1 MSSEAPTA
9 IPLDGAGGSQR
20 LTDFWVVRALTGGC
34 LTSVLFVAFMVGVF
48 QTGKGRTQQ
57 VVLIFLAYLLI
68 VIALQ
73 VFTGNS
79 GVISFAHVG
88 LMAIGGYT
96 AMLMNL
102 SVSSKAS
109 QIGSAP
115 GFIKNAHFA
124 FLPSVLIAIV
134 VTCLIA
140 LPFGFVFARLSG
152 TAAAIATLAF
162 YEIVIT
168 VIANWST
175 VTHGTFTL
183 YGLETYPNDTLFWWM
198 IGFVVIAIF
207 VARLFRESGQ
217 GLSLRAT
224 SSDELVARAVG
235 VNLPL
240 ARLAAWVLSAGI
252 AAVAGAVYMKFLG
265 SLAPTTFSFNPVI
278 VVTLVMFIV
287 GGRSV
292 SGVILGGTII
302 AFIDEVLKRVEN
314 DLGRAG
320 IEVIGLAVI
329 FTFMMVFRSEG
340 LLGRWELDELAVRW
354 WRSLRG
360 GTPAAREGG
369 AGEITDGL

>member
-1 MSSEAPTA
+1 MRA
-9 IPLDGAGGSQR
+9 LAGG
-20 LTDFWVVRALTGGC
+20 G
-34 LTSVLFVAFMVGVF
+34 LTSVLFLALMVGLF
-48 QTGKGRTQQ
+48 QTGTGRTQQ

-109 QIGSAP
+109 QIGNAP

-183 YGLETYPNDTLFWWM
+183 YGLETYPNETLFWWM

-292 SGVILGGTII
+292 SGVIVGGTII

-354 WRSLRG
+354 WRSVKGRHSCSPGRRG
-360 GTPAAREGG
+360 GRNH
-369 AGEITDGL
+369 

>member
-1 MSSEAPTA
+1 MP
-9 IPLDGAGGSQR
+9 
-20 LTDFWVVRALTGGC
+20 
-34 LTSVLFVAFMVGVF
+34 
-48 QTGKGRTQQ
+48 
-57 VVLIFLAYLLI
+57 
-68 VIALQ
+68 
-73 VFTGNS
+73 
-79 GVISFAHVG
+79 
-88 LMAIGGYT
+88 
-96 AMLMNL
+96 
-102 SVSSKAS
+102 
-109 QIGSAP
+109 
-115 GFIKNAHFA
+115 
-124 FLPSVLIAIV
+124 
-134 VTCLIA
+134 

-183 YGLETYPNDTLFWWM
+183 YGLETYPNNTLFWWM

-240 ARLAAWVLSAGI
+240 ARLAAWVLSAGF

-354 WRSLRG
+354 WRSVRRG

-369 AGEITDGL
+369 PAVGTTEG

>member
-1 MSSEAPTA
+1 MSSEARTTTA
-9 IPLDGAGGSQR
+9 LEGVKGSER
-20 LTDFWVVRALTGGC
+20 LTDFWVVRALAGGG
-34 LTSVLFVAFMVGVF
+34 LTSVLFIALMVF
-48 QTGKGRTQQ
+48 LFETGTGRTQQ
-57 VVLIFLAYLLI
+57 VVLIFLTYLLV

-79 GVISFAHVG
+79 GVISFGHVG

-102 SVSSKAS
+102 GVSTKAS
-109 QIGSAP
+109 QIGNAP

-124 FLPSVLIAIV
+124 FLPATLIAIV

-183 YGLETYPNDTLFWWM
+183 YGLDPLSNQTLFWWM
-198 IGFVVIAIF
+198 IGWIAVAIV
-207 VARLFRESGQ
+207 VARLFRDSGL

-278 VVTLVMFIV
+278 IVTLVMFIV

-292 SGVILGGTII
+292 SGVIVGGTII
-302 AFIDEVLKRVEN
+302 AFIDEVLKRFEN
-314 DLGRAG
+314 DLGRSG

-340 LLGRWELDELAVRW
+340 LFGRWELDELAVRW
-354 WRSLRG
+354 WRSIRPG
-360 GTPAAREGG
+360 SPAVQEGG
-369 AGEITDGL
+369 AVGTTDG

>member
-1 MSSEAPTA
+1 
-9 IPLDGAGGSQR
+9 
-20 LTDFWVVRALTGGC
+20 VRALAGGG
-34 LTSVLFVAFMVGVF
+34 LTSVLLIALMVGLF
-48 QTGKGRTQQ
+48 ETGTGRTQQ
-57 VVLIFLAYLLI
+57 VVLIFLAYLLV
-68 VIALQ
+68 VIGLQ

-79 GVISFAHVG
+79 GVISFGHVAF
-88 LMAIGGYT
+88 MAIGGYT

-109 QIGSAP
+109 QIGGAP

-124 FLPSVLIAIV
+124 FLPSTLIAIV

-152 TAAAIATLAF
+152 TAAAIATLAG
-162 YEIVIT
+162 YEIAIT
-168 VIANWST
+168 VIANWAS

-183 YGLETYPNDTLFWWM
+183 YGLETIPSHTLFWWM
-198 IGFVVIAIF
+198 IAWATIAVI
-207 VARLFRESGQ
+207 VARLFRDSGL

-252 AAVAGAVYMKFLG
+252 AAVGGAVYMKFLG

-292 SGVILGGTII
+292 SGVIVGGTTI
-302 AFIDEVLKRVEN
+302 AFVDEVLKRIEN
-314 DLGRAG
+314 NLQRSG
-320 IEVIGLAVI
+320 IEIIGLAVI
-329 FTFMMVFRSEG
+329 FTLMMIFRSEG
-340 LLGRWELDELAVRW
+340 LFGRWEIDELAVRW
-354 WRSLRG
+354 WRSVRG
-360 GTPAAREGG
+360 GRPPVREGG
-369 AGEITDGL
+369 TTE